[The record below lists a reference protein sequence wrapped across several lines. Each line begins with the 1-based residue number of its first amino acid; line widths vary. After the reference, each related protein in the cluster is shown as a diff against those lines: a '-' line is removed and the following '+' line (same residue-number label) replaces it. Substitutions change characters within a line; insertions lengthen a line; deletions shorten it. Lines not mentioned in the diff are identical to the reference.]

1 MRKRKIKLSTKK
13 KKEPRSE
20 WSLMNFKITTPERRR
35 ILAKAKKYAGG
46 NLSGWL
52 RQAGLNHD
60 PVKLKLSA

>member
-1 MRKRKIKLSTKK
+1 
-13 KKEPRSE
+13 
-20 WSLMNFKITTPERRR
+20 MNFKITTPERRR